1 MKNAYLKAAAHSAL
15 IVTGLLIADVEAA
28 NVATGYDQDAE
39 LKAGV
44 RYQHMN
50 GNGNG
55 MPRIVMGK
63 LPVLETTS
71 PRFAWNSGKHVKLSY
86 DAATQLLTTVVD
98 TPTPTTVV
106 KNVGNLGELNYIL
119 LTVQRNG
126 HPPKPEIVS
135 EISLQNVVLNNAPLS
150 PTVFQGVTSG
160 AKWNVTGEDLSNG
173 FVLEGDIVL
182 EGQQPGSTNNHIE
195 IDLGYSDQTGP
206 QVLGLGVSP
215 NPAILNGVTTLR
227 ATISDENVGNNLI
240 VSAEYSLNGNEWT
253 PINAQDGAFDTISE
267 DIQAELPATQL
278 GNNEVCVRGT
288 DAKGNV
294 TTPPTCTTFMVTYQF
309 EGFAQPIDSAQ
320 VNSVKA
326 GQAVPSKWRLTDAN
340 GVAID
345 NPGSFAGFYSY
356 PVDCESFAGDPND
369 VAEEYSAGESGLQ
382 YHGDGNWQFN
392 WKTPK
397 AYADSCQVMYVKFDS
412 GAISPIVTFKFK

>member
-1 MKNAYLKAAAHSAL
+1 MKNLYLKTAAHSAL
-15 IVTGLLIADVEAA
+15 IVTGLLVADVEAA
-28 NVATGYDQDAE
+28 NVASGYDQDAE
-39 LKAGV
+39 IKAGV

-50 GNGNG
+50 GDGNG
-55 MPRIVMGK
+55 MPRIMMGK

-71 PRFAWNSGKHVKLSY
+71 PRFAWNSGKHINLTY
-86 DAATQLLTTVVD
+86 DATTQSLTTVVN
-98 TPTPTTVV
+98 TPTPTTVT
-106 KNVGNLGELNYIL
+106 KNVGDLGELNYIL

-126 HPPKPEIVS
+126 HPPMPTMAN

-150 PTVFQGVTSG
+150 PAVFQGVPSG
-160 AKWNVTGEDLSNG
+160 AKWNVTGENLSSG

-182 EGQQPGSTNNHIE
+182 SGQQPGSTNNHIE

-206 QVLGLGVSP
+206 KVIGLGVSP

-227 ATISDENVGNNLI
+227 ATVSEENVGNNLI
-240 VSAEYSLNGNEWT
+240 VNAEYSLNGGEWM
-253 PINAQDGAFDTISE
+253 PVNAQDGAYDAITE
-267 DIQAELPATQL
+267 DVEAELPATQI
-278 GNNEVCVRGT
+278 GSNEVCVRGT

-294 TTPPTCTTFMVTYQF
+294 TTPPTCTTFLVTYQF
-309 EGFAQPIDSAQ
+309 EGFAQPIDSTL
-320 VNSVKA
+320 VNSAQA

-345 NPGSFAGFYSY
+345 NPDSFSSFYSY
-356 PVDCESFAGDPND
+356 PIDCESFAGNSADA
-369 VAEEYSAGESGLQ
+369 VEEYSAGNSGLQ
-382 YHGDGNWQFN
+382 YNGDGNWQYN

-397 AYADSCQVMYVKFDS
+397 AYVGSCQAMYVAFDS